1 MAAGRYRLVIEQGA
15 TLDRTFKW
23 KDGEGALVD
32 ITGYTARCQVRASFA
47 SETKLLDLTTEN
59 GGIELGGAAGTIRLL
74 ASATTTA
81 ALVLAGLGVW
91 DLELVSPGGVVTRLL
106 EGRVVLSREVT
117 R

>member
-32 ITGYTARCQVRASFA
+32 LTGYTARCQVRASYT
-47 SETKLLDLTTEN
+47 SETKILDLTTEN
-59 GGIELGGAAGTIRLL
+59 SGIELGGAAGTIRLKV
-74 ASATTTA
+74 SAATTA
-81 ALVLAGLGVW
+81 AISLTGLGVW
-91 DLELVSPGGVVTRLL
+91 DLELVSPSGVVTRLL

>member
-15 TLDRTFKW
+15 TLDQLIRW
-23 KDGEGALVD
+23 RDGDGALVD
-32 ITGYTARCQVRASFA
+32 LTGYTARCQVRASFA
-47 SETKLLDLTTEN
+47 SETKLIDLTTEN

-74 ASATTTA
+74 ASAETTA
-81 ALVLAGLGVW
+81 ALALTGLGVW